1 MLGYRPSTLIVDIVR
16 YLIENGGDKD
26 ALTDEGETPCD
37 LVDTHDYE
45 TMAVLLNTKI
55 DNVRRKISLSLP
67 TLATPKIEP
76 AWVRRESI
84 QEEKE
89 KMTPNLQNSASTNK
103 NLDKANKPKHWE
115 MIEKSSKIE
124 LTHKNNENLANFK
137 CKKSVIETT
146 AGDGQKKDAA
156 TEEPGQKQS
165 ITRSNSCET
174 KPDQVQHG
182 EENSTKP
189 ISEVKKLEQSLHQME
204 RKRV

>member
-76 AWVRRESI
+76 TWVRRESI

-124 LTHKNNENLANFK
+124 LTHKNN
-137 CKKSVIETT
+137 
-146 AGDGQKKDAA
+146 G
-156 TEEPGQKQS
+156 
-165 ITRSNSCET
+165 
-174 KPDQVQHG
+174 
-182 EENSTKP
+182 
-189 ISEVKKLEQSLHQME
+189 
-204 RKRV
+204 

>member
-1 MLGYRPSTLIVDIVR
+1 M
-16 YLIENGGDKD
+16 IENGGDKD

-89 KMTPNLQNSASTNK
+89 KMTPNLQIYLQKRPPMMGIFLPMLRIFLLQKSAPLLLSVG
-103 NLDKANKPKHWE
+103 LKPRQALVAP
-115 MIEKSSKIE
+115 S
-124 LTHKNNENLANFK
+124 
-137 CKKSVIETT
+137 
-146 AGDGQKKDAA
+146 
-156 TEEPGQKQS
+156 
-165 ITRSNSCET
+165 
-174 KPDQVQHG
+174 
-182 EENSTKP
+182 
-189 ISEVKKLEQSLHQME
+189 
-204 RKRV
+204 